1 MAGLRKLRGKY
12 YVRVFMPGGKEKLLP
27 TKTGDKKRA
36 EAFKRQVEER
46 EFLVKAKLAEDMTQT
61 ATALFEAVDEY
72 LRDCRSRLRDT
83 TYENYEL
90 ALRNLKECWGDINL
104 RQMTA
109 AHFTT
114 LRRYLSSRVGPTS
127 VNIRLR
133 AIRTFLN
140 WLVATGKLE
149 SLPGKL
155 ATIKIDDQLPK
166 FFTPGEIDKILD
178 HVVTPKMKATIR
190 LLAETGLRR
199 SELFKCTLEDGYLHL
214 RQTKGHR
221 DRLVAIPPDLVSDF
235 HLATE
240 NPYRLTSIS
249 RSFQEAIVAAGIEPK
264 GRSLHSLR
272 HSFALREYYRTGDI
286 YYVRGLLGHSATA
299 TTECYLRFP
308 EEYLERV
315 FGGSVPRRPTR
326 ELVAS
331 LISSKPPFQA

>member
-12 YVRVFMPGGKEKLLP
+12 YVRVFLPGGKEKLIP
-27 TKTGDKKRA
+27 TKTGDRKLA
-36 EAFKRQVEER
+36 EARKRQIEER
-46 EFLVKAKLAEDMTQT
+46 EFLVKAKLAEDMAKT
-61 ATALFEAVDEY
+61 ATGLFDAVDEY

-90 ALRNLKECWGDINL
+90 ALRNLKDCWGDINL

-109 AHFTT
+109 AHFTA
-114 LRRYLSSRVGPTS
+114 LRLYLSSRVGPTS

-155 ATIKIDDQLPK
+155 ATIKIDGQLPK

-178 HVVTPKMKATIR
+178 HVVNPRMKATIR

-221 DRLVAIPPDLVSDF
+221 DRLVAIPLDLVSDF
-235 HLATE
+235 HLAMGD
-240 NPYRLTSIS
+240 PYHPASVS
-249 RSFQEAIVAAGIEPK
+249 RSFQEAIAAAGIEPK
-264 GRSLHSLR
+264 GRSLHCLR
-272 HSFALREYYRTGDI
+272 HTFALREYFRTGDV
-286 YYVRGLLGHSATA
+286 YLVRGLLGHRHVA
-299 TTECYLRFP
+299 TTEIYLQFP
-308 EEYLERV
+308 EDYLERV
-315 FGGSVPRRPTR
+315 FGSRVMRHPTR
-326 ELVAS
+326 EILDAVS
-331 LISSKPPFQA
+331 TQKPAFQA